1 MKRVLLLG
9 GSRYLIP
16 VIDAIHKL
24 GYCAITCDYLP
35 DNIAHKYSDEYYN
48 VSIVDK
54 DAVLDLAKRI
64 NIDGIMSFA
73 CDPGVIVAAYVAEKL
88 GLPTNPYKS
97 VKILQN
103 KSEFRKFLK
112 DNNFNVPKAKGY
124 TNIDD
129 AILDFSTFSL
139 PVIVKPTDSAGS
151 KGVTKVDNIT
161 QLYQAARY
169 ALEYSISKTFIV
181 EEFIKKIG
189 CSSDT
194 DSFSIDG
201 KLVFCSFN
209 NQHFD
214 TDKAVNNYA
223 PCMFDFPS
231 SMPHKIQMEL
241 RNELQRLIKLLN
253 LNTSIYNIETR
264 LGIDGKGYI
273 MEVSPRGGGNR
284 LAELLRYS
292 TGTDLILNAVR
303 AAVGDK
309 IEGIDKD
316 PQYSGA
322 WAEVILHSKKDGV
335 LKEIKIDSEFERK
348 YVIEKDYWV
357 KKGDIVHKFTGANFT
372 LGTIILNFE
381 NQETL
386 LKYIQCIDD
395 YVKIELEE

>member
-97 VKILQN
+97 DKILQN
-103 KSEFRKFLK
+103 KYEFRKFLK

-139 PVIVKPTDSAGS
+139 TVIVKTTDSAGS

-161 QLYQAARY
+161 QL
-169 ALEYSISKTFIV
+169 
-181 EEFIKKIG
+181 
-189 CSSDT
+189 
-194 DSFSIDG
+194 
-201 KLVFCSFN
+201 
-209 NQHFD
+209 
-214 TDKAVNNYA
+214 
-223 PCMFDFPS
+223 
-231 SMPHKIQMEL
+231 
-241 RNELQRLIKLLN
+241 
-253 LNTSIYNIETR
+253 
-264 LGIDGKGYI
+264 
-273 MEVSPRGGGNR
+273 
-284 LAELLRYS
+284 
-292 TGTDLILNAVR
+292 
-303 AAVGDK
+303 
-309 IEGIDKD
+309 
-316 PQYSGA
+316 
-322 WAEVILHSKKDGV
+322 
-335 LKEIKIDSEFERK
+335 
-348 YVIEKDYWV
+348 
-357 KKGDIVHKFTGANFT
+357 
-372 LGTIILNFE
+372 
-381 NQETL
+381 
-386 LKYIQCIDD
+386 
-395 YVKIELEE
+395 